1 MCISG
6 RKEHF
11 LWSWQM
17 PLDITSFRLRGI
29 REECDIFP
37 YFSFLL
43 FEASFLESVA
53 CSHTG
58 MIFLLG

>member
-17 PLDITSFRLRGI
+17 PPDITSFRPRGI
-29 REECDIFP
+29 LEECDIFP

-43 FEASFLESVA
+43 FEARFLDPVTYSYTGFFFSV
-53 CSHTG
+53 
-58 MIFLLG
+58 